1 MKKISIKKRVTFEA
15 AHNLLDYDGAC
26 SRLHGHSW
34 GLTVEISTTDSRIEW
49 NNGMILDYKELKYLI
64 DKYILQRLDHQ
75 NLNNIFDF
83 NPTSEKIA
91 EWIFNTLKQ
100 ALDVEFAWIK
110 LESISLKETENS
122 ECIIKEID

>member
-1 MKKISIKKRVTFEA
+1 
-15 AHNLLDYDGAC
+15 
-26 SRLHGHSW
+26 
-34 GLTVEISTTDSRIEW
+34 
-49 NNGMILDYKELKYLI
+49 MILDYKELKYLI

-110 LESISLKETENS
+110 LELISLKETENS